1 MCLLWHLTWW
11 WCSWPACVCDQI
23 VLVCLLIAALASANM
38 IHSRGPVKDIHNN
51 NDKSTNQLKAMLDKA
66 LVQTQGRQTE
76 DQKAYDAEVARL
88 KAQIGT
94 VVAAITKHEA
104 DLAQVKKDGT
114 QRACVRACVWEGD
127 RERKGAASGGG
138 GGA

>member
-1 MCLLWHLTWW
+1 MVVFV
-11 WCSWPACVCDQI
+11 ARVCVCDQI

-114 QRACVRACVWEGD
+114 QRARVCVGGRQRGD
-127 RERKGAASGGG
+127 GGAASGGG
-138 GGA
+138 GTD